1 MSHPSVAW
9 PAFKRSLVAILRGV
23 QPAEVEAIAETL
35 MEAGFEAIEVPLNSP
50 DAFASIERLSKRFG
64 GECLIGAGTVLTG
77 DDCARVADAG
87 GRLMV
92 SPNIDA
98 DVMKMARERD
108 MVTLPGVFS
117 PTEALQ
123 AIRLGASALKFF
135 PASVLGAS
143 GISALSAVLP
153 RNTIV
158 GAVGGV
164 SNHNFADYVA
174 VGIRTFGLG
183 SSLYRPGLGA
193 KEVGTN
199 AIEAI
204 KAYDEAIAAANKGV

>member
-1 MSHPSVAW
+1 MSQPSVKW

-23 QPAEVEAIAETL
+23 GPSEVEAIGEVL
-35 MEAGFEAIEVPLNSP
+35 IGSGFEAIEVPLNSP
-50 DAFASIERLSKRFG
+50 NALSSIECLSKRFG
-64 GECLIGAGTVLTG
+64 ADILIGAGTVLTA
-77 DDCARVADAG
+77 DDCARVADVG

-98 DVMKMARERD
+98 DVMRIAQARS

-117 PTEALQ
+117 PTEALK
-123 AIRLGASALKFF
+123 AIQLGASALKFF
-135 PASVLGAS
+135 PASVLGPS

-153 RNTIV
+153 KNMVI

-164 SNHNFADYVA
+164 SHQNFRDYIA

-183 SSLYRPGLGA
+183 SSLYRPGQSTKIVA
-193 KEVGTN
+193 AN
-199 AIEAI
+199 AIEAVT
-204 KAYDEAIAAANKGV
+204 AYDEAISKASSGV